1 MVHQVESRIPEAV
14 GSLSPSRAGDFMTC
28 PLLYRFRTIDRL
40 PETSSPAAV
49 RGTVVHKVLEG
60 LFDLPAAER
69 TPVRAATM
77 VAPAWEAV
85 LAEDPTLGEV
95 FADEGAE
102 IGAWLLSCRESL
114 ERYFALEDPRRLEPA
129 DREVYVETLLDSN
142 LMLRGIID
150 RLDVAPTGEVR
161 IVDYKTG
168 RAPGP
173 GFEAKALFQMKFYAL
188 VLWRVRGVVPTVLQL
203 IYLGSGE
210 VLRFVPEERD
220 LIAVERKVNA
230 LWAAIARAT
239 ETGDWRPRR
248 SRLCD
253 WCSHQQLCP
262 EFGGTPPPLPE
273 RAPQPV
279 PVAVPVPVPV
289 PTPGPVPVPAAVQP
303 IGSEPALAG

>member
-1 MVHQVESRIPEAV
+1 MVNDVVPDGATAV

-60 LFDLPAAER
+60 LFDLPALER
-69 TPVRAATM
+69 TPGRAAEM
-77 VAPAWEAV
+77 VAPAWETV
-85 LAEDPTLGEV
+85 LAEDPTLADV
-95 FADEGAE
+95 FGDEGPE

-142 LMLRGIID
+142 LLIRGIID
-150 RLDVAPTGEVR
+150 RLDVAPSGQVR

-168 RAPGP
+168 KAPGP

-203 IYLGSGE
+203 LYLGSGE
-210 VLRFVPEERD
+210 VLRFVPDERD
-220 LIAVERKVNA
+220 LLAVERKVNA
-230 LWAAIARAT
+230 LWAAISRAT
-239 ETGDWRPRR
+239 ESGDWRPRR
-248 SRLCD
+248 SALCG

-262 EFGGTPPPLPE
+262 EFGGTPPPLPV
-273 RAPQPV
+273 R
-279 PVAVPVPVPV
+279 VAVEEAAPEPAP
-289 PTPGPVPVPAAVQP
+289 PGELCCAEVVPA
-303 IGSEPALAG
+303 